1 MKLKDELQQR
11 RDEILAVAQQHG
23 AFNVRIFGSV
33 ARGEEQEDSD
43 IDFLVEMNSNCSLL
57 DRIALIQDLEDL
69 LNRKVD
75 VTTVKGLR
83 DYLRERIINQA
94 ISLSDLGNH

>member
-1 MKLKDELQQR
+1 MKLKDELQER

-33 ARGEEQEDSD
+33 ARGEEHEDSD
-43 IDFLVEMNSNCSLL
+43 INFLVEMNSNCSLL

-75 VTTVKGLR
+75 VTTVKNLR
-83 DYLRERIINQA
+83 EYFRERIINQA
-94 ISLSDLGNH
+94 IPL